1 MTKNET
7 DSKLPKYTI
16 KRKGLSTLDDVPDP
30 CHYNPNYNSIY
41 KKIPCVKMVKP
52 STSPKK
58 VLHTVPAKPPKQKKK
73 EMDTEESKE
82 IQNKKKSLLPP
93 IDYFGKN
100 HALKF
105 SQYPDR
111 KPMVKP
117 SAVETLSYLEPFDYL
132 TGVNKAPDFKKMR
145 ERTDNDLI
153 NVSSLATPSIG
164 YYQPKYDLVVKKSPK
179 ISFSPSKNIKFSKQ
193 FLIKKIWNSYDVQT
207 GYQLVKFNTEDNHEE
222 KKN

>member
-105 SQYPDR
+105 
-111 KPMVKP
+111 
-117 SAVETLSYLEPFDYL
+117 
-132 TGVNKAPDFKKMR
+132 
-145 ERTDNDLI
+145 
-153 NVSSLATPSIG
+153 
-164 YYQPKYDLVVKKSPK
+164 KSK
-179 ISFSPSKNIKFSKQ
+179 
-193 FLIKKIWNSYDVQT
+193 
-207 GYQLVKFNTEDNHEE
+207 
-222 KKN
+222 